1 MRAKVCNKRS
11 AFGKGQDQE
20 GSLWHEMR
28 KIQSANKGSDTGQV
42 IACGGCVTQQDQK
55 IANLCVLKT
64 RAVVFFFNVATVA
77 HLPLCLTLSQAS
89 SSVTPCTPSIT
100 TSLLPLHSASFV
112 QYSHYP
118 SSTRA
123 QTISALPLQLG
134 LQSAQPELL
143 YTIYKAYI

>member
-42 IACGGCVTQQDQK
+42 IACGDCVTQQDQK

-77 HLPLCLTLSQAS
+77 HLPLSHPIS
-89 SSVTPCTPSIT
+89 SI
-100 TSLLPLHSASFV
+100 LLCHTMHPLHHYFTPASTFSV
-112 QYSHYP
+112 FCP
-118 SSTRA
+118 V
-123 QTISALPLQLG
+123 
-134 LQSAQPELL
+134 
-143 YTIYKAYI
+143 

>member
-64 RAVVFFFNVATVA
+64 RAVVFFIS
-77 HLPLCLTLSQAS
+77 LCLTLSQAS

>member
-42 IACGGCVTQQDQK
+42 IACGDCVTQQDQK

-77 HLPLCLTLSQAS
+77 HLPLSHPI
-89 SSVTPCTPSIT
+89 SVTPCTPSIT